1 MLARRCVFRGAMT
14 VEDRGNSVQ
23 DNHRQAISGL
33 LSRAPDAA
41 AFPAA
46 LAAAYAQC
54 GIGVALDAD
63 ALCSYW
69 QGDAEL
75 PDDWRGELAR
85 QTRYDAGTDS
95 LYGYRPLAGLLAG
108 VLADT
113 PPAQWHAT
121 GERGVLLLAPLLEP
135 VYLRTLLQP
144 REDDGAPH
152 VASMQQMQQMQA
164 AALADW
170 AQALIHGQGEWAPVT
185 ALLQA
190 HGGIAEFARLFAEVA
205 TQRWGE
211 NGDAL
216 RVLAQL
222 QVAMLLLREHLRIN
236 DGDVDPDWAL
246 GLLLETTRST
256 HLDFATPATTLAD
269 AAVPI
274 APVLR
279 PLLRAAVRSEWLFEV
294 AARDDGPSLSETL
307 MRTGLAEELAIDDL
321 RWARLIE
328 AMTERQLR
336 VFWPPRGLRGNPRLA
351 ASALYLEQAK
361 WRRCAQ
367 FHALLDSPA
376 ALAWYRSLLDEFLEP
391 GAFALAFGRLASH
404 ADAATRHALIVRHL
418 YAPDRDV
425 DRRLLDAEDDDGVL
439 REYAQCGSSQLRAV
453 ALRRLFK
460 LATRYDRED
469 GEAAAAPQEPYWST
483 LRALEATQADLLV
496 ENTVDEDTLEY
507 DDVERWQALWQAAGE
522 PARAAIV
529 EAVLRAVA
537 ESTTRAQAL
546 PLAETLYADAPALF
560 RAQAGDDYF
569 PTLRFNA
576 AVGAGGSPLAELV
589 ALASASYLS
598 RSSWLGGAPAALPPA
613 PLCAALMAFP
623 ASFAALE
630 EKHQA
635 KLVPLLDEGAT
646 VACAAGL
653 LQLAAAAGKVLRP
666 QLVALVARMPV
677 AALQR
682 SGMLAV
688 SERKARL
695 LVLTGLALNADPAAS
710 DAVAATMADKAHDDF
725 SRGLSLDALERAGR
739 SLQGLDAWAGLPLGA
754 LQEIAAGQKIPA
766 AAVKAWND
774 ELARLFAPLG
784 EGLGL
789 YLLALLLAAED
800 HLQRR
805 ARQILAFLSPAARGD
820 FAGYGVRRWIAEKG
834 SDKFNWLLLPLS
846 DYGDERVA
854 NDLVRAVK
862 AWMKTRKPKASAAIR
877 LLARL
882 PGSYG
887 ISQVRELWESR
898 KFSDS
903 IQRNAQ
909 LALQEAAQRQGLT
922 LEEFLEQLV
931 PDFGLTREGLRL
943 DVGPYAYT
951 ARVRGDFSVVVVD
964 AAGKT
969 AKSLP
974 RAKAGEDAQLRA
986 LADHQLKALSKN
998 LKPVLKQQ
1006 SQRLLRNLQVGK
1018 LWTPAQWRRLFIDH
1032 PLLAVL
1038 SQSLVWSAVDASG
1051 ESQLRFRPNGSG
1063 SLVDA
1068 LDDDVA
1074 LDANLAVRVAH
1085 PLEMPAPERA
1095 AWAAQFADYELLSP
1109 LGQFDIAVFAAQS
1122 DEVVATAVM
1131 RAQGSRLNRAK
1142 FGGLVEKW
1150 GYLKGPGED
1159 NAMINEHV
1167 WEPDLD
1173 WHITLD
1179 HSGISVFFDVNE
1191 EVEVG
1196 VLRPRRRNAEGR
1208 YEAVPLGELPA
1219 ALRATLLAQ
1228 AEALKAAAI

>member
-1 MLARRCVFRGAMT
+1 MQ
-14 VEDRGNSVQ
+14 DRY
-23 DNHRQAISGL
+23 RQAVNGL
-33 LSRAPDAA
+33 LSRAPDDA

-54 GIGVALDAD
+54 GIGVGLDAD
-63 ALCSYW
+63 ALRAYW
-69 QGDAEL
+69 HGAAGL

-85 QTRYDAGTDS
+85 QTCYDAGSDS
-95 LYGYRPLAGLLAG
+95 LYGYRPLSELIAS
-108 VLADT
+108 VLADK
-113 PPAQWHAT
+113 PPAQWRAT
-121 GERGVLLLAPLLEP
+121 GERWVLLLAPLLEP
-135 VYLRTLLQP
+135 VHLRSLLQP
-144 REDDGAPH
+144 REEDGAPR
-152 VASMQQMQQMQA
+152 VAQNLLQSMHA
-164 AALADW
+164 EALAAW
-170 AQALIHGQGEWAPVT
+170 AQALIQGQGEWAPVT

-190 HGGIAEFARLFAEVA
+190 QGGIADFARLFAEVEP
-205 TQRWGE
+205 QRWSE
-211 NGDAL
+211 NSDAL

-222 QVAMLLLREHLRIN
+222 QVVLLLVREHLRIN
-236 DGDVDPDWAL
+236 GDAIDADWAL
-246 GLLLETTRST
+246 GLLLETTRNT
-256 HLDFATPATTLAD
+256 HFDFATPATTLAD

-274 APVLR
+274 AQVLR

-294 AARDDGPSLSETL
+294 AACDDGPSLSETL
-307 MRTGLAEELAIDDL
+307 MRTGLAEELAVDEP
-321 RWARLIE
+321 RWTRLIDT
-328 AMTERQLR
+328 MTDRQLR
-336 VFWPPRGLRGNPRLA
+336 FFWPTRGLREQPRLA

-361 WRRCAQ
+361 WRRCTQ
-367 FHALLDSPA
+367 FHAVLDSPA
-376 ALAWYRSLLDEFLEP
+376 ALAWYRALLDELVEP
-391 GAFALAFGRLASH
+391 GAFALAFGRLAGH
-404 ADAATRHALIVRHL
+404 ADAAARHALIARYL
-418 YAPDRDV
+418 YAPNRDV
-425 DRRLLDAEDDDGVL
+425 DRRLLDAENDDGLL
-439 REYAQCGSSQLRAV
+439 REYAQCGNAQLRAV
-453 ALRRLFK
+453 ALRRLFR
-460 LATRYDRED
+460 LATRYDRDE
-469 GEAAAAPQEPYWST
+469 GESFCAPQEPYWST

-507 DDVERWQALWQAAGE
+507 DDVERWRALWQAAG
-522 PARAAIV
+522 AASRAAIA

-537 ESTTRAQAL
+537 ESTTRARAL
-546 PLAETLYADAPALF
+546 PLAETLYADAPELF
-560 RAQAGDDYF
+560 RTQAGDDYF
-569 PTLRFNA
+569 RAIGFNA
-576 AVGAGGSPLAELV
+576 AVGASGSPLAELV

-598 RSSWLGGAPAALPPA
+598 RSSWLGGAPAPLPPA
-613 PLCAALMAFP
+613 PLRAALAAYP

-635 KLVPLLDEGAT
+635 KLVPLFDEAAT
-646 VACAAGL
+646 VACAASL
-653 LQLAAAAGKVLRP
+653 LPLATAAGKSVRP
-666 QLVALVARMPV
+666 LLVALIARTPV

-682 SGMLAV
+682 SGLLTAT
-688 SERKARL
+688 ERKARL
-695 LVLTGLALNADPAAS
+695 VLLTGLASNPDPAAA
-710 DAVAATMADKAHDDF
+710 DLVAAAIDDKAHDDF

-739 SLQGLDAWAGLPLGA
+739 SLQGLDDWAGLTLDA
-754 LQEIAAGQKIPA
+754 LQAIAAAQKIPA
-766 AAVKAWND
+766 AAAKAWDD

-784 EGLGL
+784 EALGR
-789 YLLALLLAAED
+789 YLLALLLTAEER
-800 HLQRR
+800 LPRR
-805 ARQILAFLSPAARGD
+805 VRQILAFLPPAARSD
-820 FAGYGVRRWIAEKG
+820 FAGYGVRRWIIEKG

-898 KFSDS
+898 KFSES
-903 IQRNAQ
+903 ILRNAE
-909 LALQEAAQRQGLT
+909 LALQDAAQRQGLT
-922 LEEFLEQLV
+922 LEAFLEQLV

-974 RAKAGEDAQLRA
+974 RAKAGEDAQLRG

-998 LKPVLKQQ
+998 LKPVFKQQ

-1018 LWTPAQWRRLFIDH
+1018 TWSLAQWQRLFVDH

-1038 SQSLVWSAVDASG
+1038 SQSVVWSALDAAG
-1051 ESQLRFRPNGSG
+1051 ESVQRFRPNGSG
-1063 SLVDA
+1063 GLVDA
-1068 LDDDVA
+1068 ADDDMV
-1074 LDANLAVRVAH
+1074 LDSDLGVRVAH
-1085 PLEMPAPERA
+1085 PLEMPAAERA
-1095 AWAAQFADYELLSP
+1095 AWTAQFADYELLSP
-1109 LGQFDIAVFAAQS
+1109 IGQFEVAVFEAEQAELVAT
-1122 DEVVATAVM
+1122 EVV

-1159 NAMINEHV
+1159 NAMINEHA

-1173 WHITLD
+1173 WYITLD
-1179 HSGISVFFDVNE
+1179 HSGISVFFDVSE

-1196 VLRPRRRNAEGR
+1196 LLRPRRRNAEGR
-1208 YEAVPLGELPA
+1208 YESVPLGELPA
-1219 ALRATLLAQ
+1219 ALRATLLDQ